1 MNQDHRYKDL
11 ENWLSNAID
20 KPIKDII
27 PASTDASFRSYF
39 RVFVDNQNTYIAVDA
54 PPEYEDSVKFVNIAS
69 LMQAMDIRV
78 PKIIATNL
86 QEGFLLISDLGEET
100 MLKETEFYAEHRQET
115 KVQKLYEGAIDILFK
130 MQTNGSSHVEGLP
143 LYSKELLMDE
153 MRLFVDWFCLR
164 HLQISSEIIDDYGFE
179 EIFEQLSVYALGQNQ
194 VFVHRDFHSR
204 NILLSEKGNM
214 GVVDFQDAVMG
225 PITYDLVSLLKDC
238 YISLPS
244 SKIDHWVDYYFAR
257 LMDHELIDKS
267 HQEFKLEFDLMGVQ
281 RHLKAIGIFS
291 RLKYRDGKDSYVLD
305 IPRTINY
312 VYTTAKNHPFL
323 DPLYQFIH
331 QYVY

>member
-11 ENWLSNAID
+11 ENWLSNSID
-20 KPIKDII
+20 KPIKSIA
-27 PASTDASFRSYF
+27 PASTDASFRRYF

-54 PPEYEDSVKFVNIAS
+54 PPEYEDSVKFVKIAS
-69 LMQAMDIRV
+69 LMQAMGIIV

-86 QEGFLLISDLGEET
+86 QEGFLLIGDLGKET
-100 MLKETEFYAEHRQET
+100 MLNAIHRQET
-115 KVQKLYEGAIDILFK
+115 KAQEFYGEAIEILINI
-130 MQTNGSSHVEGLP
+130 QTNGSSHVEGLP

-164 HLQISSEIIDDYGFE
+164 HLKIGPEIINDYGFE
-179 EIFEQLSVYALGQNQ
+179 EIFEQLSVYALDQNQ

-204 NILLSEKGNM
+204 NILMSEKGEM
-214 GVVDFQDAVMG
+214 GVVDFQDAVRG

-244 SKIDHWVDYYFAR
+244 SKIDHWVDHYFAR
-257 LMDHELIDKS
+257 LMDLELIDKS

-291 RLKYRDGKDSYVLD
+291 RLKYRDGKDSYILD

>member
-11 ENWLSNAID
+11 ENWLSNSID
-20 KPIKDII
+20 KPIKSIA
-27 PASTDASFRSYF
+27 PASTDASFRRYF

-54 PPEYEDSVKFVNIAS
+54 PPEYEDSVKFVKIAS
-69 LMQAMDIRV
+69 LMQAMGVIV

-86 QEGFLLISDLGEET
+86 QEGFLLIGDLGKET
-100 MLKETEFYAEHRQET
+100 MLNAIHRQET
-115 KVQKLYEGAIDILFK
+115 KAQEAIEILINI
-130 MQTNGSSHVEGLP
+130 QTNGSSHVEGLP

-164 HLQISSEIIDDYGFE
+164 HLKIGPEIINDYGFE
-179 EIFEQLSVYALGQNQ
+179 EIFEQLSVYALDQNQ

-204 NILLSEKGNM
+204 NILMSEKGEM
-214 GVVDFQDAVMG
+214 GVVDFQDAVRG

-244 SKIDHWVDYYFAR
+244 SKIDHWVDHYFAL
-257 LMDHELIDKS
+257 LMDLELIDKS

-291 RLKYRDGKDSYVLD
+291 RLKYRDGKDSYILD

>member
-11 ENWLSNAID
+11 ENWLSNSID
-20 KPIKDII
+20 KPIKAIA

-69 LMQAMDIRV
+69 LMETMDIRV

-86 QEGFLLISDLGEET
+86 QKGFLLIGDLGKET
-100 MLKETEFYAEHRQET
+100 MLNAIHRQET
-115 KVQKLYEGAIDILFK
+115 KAQEFYGEAINILFK
-130 MQTNGSSHVEGLP
+130 IQTNGSSHVEGLP

-164 HLQISSEIIDDYGFE
+164 HLQIGPEIIDDYGFE
-179 EIFEQLSVYALGQNQ
+179 EIFEKLSVYALGQNQ

-204 NILLSEKGNM
+204 NILFSEEGDM
-214 GVVDFQDAVMG
+214 GVVDFQDAVVG

-267 HQEFKLEFDLMGVQ
+267 HQEFKLEFDLMGLQ

-312 VYTTAKNHPFL
+312 VYTTAKKHPFL

>member
-1 MNQDHRYKDL
+1 LNQDHRYKDL
-11 ENWLSNAID
+11 ENWLSNTID
-20 KPIKDII
+20 KPIKAIA
-27 PASTDASFRSYF
+27 PASADASFRSYF
-39 RVFVDNQNTYIAVDA
+39 RVFVDNQNTCIAVDA

-69 LMQAMDIRV
+69 LMKEMGIRV

-86 QEGFLLISDLGEET
+86 QEGFLLIGDLGKET
-100 MLKETEFYAEHRQET
+100 MLNAIHRQET
-115 KVQKLYEGAIDILFK
+115 KTQEFYGEAIDILFK
-130 MQTNGSSHVEGLP
+130 IQTNGSSYVKRLP
-143 LYSKELLMDE
+143 LYNKELLMGE

-164 HLQISSEIIDDYGFE
+164 HLQIDPEIINDYGFE
-179 EIFEQLSVYALGQNQ
+179 EIFEKLSVYALDQNQ

-204 NILLSEKGNM
+204 NILFSEKGDM
-214 GVVDFQDAVMG
+214 GVVDFQDAVVG
-225 PITYDLVSLLKDC
+225 PVTYDLVSLLKDC
-238 YISLPS
+238 YISLPNS
-244 SKIDHWVDYYFAR
+244 TIDHWVDYYFTR

-267 HQEFKLEFDLMGVQ
+267 QQEFKLEFDLMGLQ

-312 VYTTAKNHPFL
+312 VYTTAKKHPFL

-331 QYVY
+331 QYVH

>member
-11 ENWLSNAID
+11 EKWLSNSID
-20 KPIKDII
+20 KPIKSIA
-27 PASTDASFRSYF
+27 PASTDASFRRYF

-54 PPEYEDSVKFVNIAS
+54 PPEYEDSVKFVKIAS
-69 LMQAMDIRV
+69 LMQAMGVIV

-86 QEGFLLISDLGEET
+86 QEGFLLIGDLGKET
-100 MLKETEFYAEHRQET
+100 MLNAIHRQET
-115 KVQKLYEGAIDILFK
+115 KAQEFYGEAIEILFK
-130 MQTNGSSHVEGLP
+130 IQTNGSSHVEGLP
-143 LYSKELLMDE
+143 LYSKALLMDE

-164 HLQISSEIIDDYGFE
+164 HLKIGPEIINDYGFE
-179 EIFEQLSVYALGQNQ
+179 EIFEQLSVYALDQNQ

-204 NILLSEKGNM
+204 NILMSEKGEM
-214 GVVDFQDAVMG
+214 GVVDFQDAVRG

-257 LMDHELIDKS
+257 LMDLELIDKS

-291 RLKYRDGKDSYVLD
+291 RLKYRDGKDSYILD
-305 IPRTINY
+305 IPRTMNY

>member
-11 ENWLSNAID
+11 ENWLSNSID
-20 KPIKDII
+20 KPIKSIA
-27 PASTDASFRSYF
+27 PASTDASFRRYF

-54 PPEYEDSVKFVNIAS
+54 PPEYEDSVKFVKIAS
-69 LMQAMDIRV
+69 LMQAMGVIV
-78 PKIIATNL
+78 PKIIASNL
-86 QEGFLLISDLGEET
+86 QEGFLLIGDLGKET
-100 MLKETEFYAEHRQET
+100 MLNAIHRQET
-115 KVQKLYEGAIDILFK
+115 KAQEFYGEAIEILINI
-130 MQTNGSSHVEGLP
+130 QTNGSSHVEGLP

-164 HLQISSEIIDDYGFE
+164 HLKIGPEIIDDYGFE
-179 EIFEQLSVYALGQNQ
+179 EIFEQLSVYALDQNQ

-204 NILLSEKGNM
+204 NILMSEKGEM
-214 GVVDFQDAVMG
+214 GVVDFQDAVRG

-244 SKIDHWVDYYFAR
+244 SKIDHWVDDYFAR
-257 LMDHELIDKS
+257 LMDLELIDKS

-291 RLKYRDGKDSYVLD
+291 RLKYRDGKDSYILD

>member
-11 ENWLSNAID
+11 ENWLSNSID
-20 KPIKDII
+20 KPIKSIA
-27 PASTDASFRSYF
+27 PASTDASFRRYF

-54 PPEYEDSVKFVNIAS
+54 PPEYEDSVKFVKIAS
-69 LMQAMDIRV
+69 LMQAMGVIV

-86 QEGFLLISDLGEET
+86 QEGFLLIGDLGKET
-100 MLKETEFYAEHRQET
+100 MLNAIHRQET
-115 KVQKLYEGAIDILFK
+115 KAQEFYGEAIEILINI
-130 MQTNGSSHVEGLP
+130 QTNGSSHVEGLP

-164 HLQISSEIIDDYGFE
+164 HLKIGPEIINEYGFE
-179 EIFEQLSVYALGQNQ
+179 EIFEQLSVYALDQNQ

-204 NILLSEKGNM
+204 NILMSEKGEM
-214 GVVDFQDAVMG
+214 GVVDFQDAVRG

-257 LMDHELIDKS
+257 LMDLELIDKS

-305 IPRTINY
+305 IP
-312 VYTTAKNHPFL
+312 
-323 DPLYQFIH
+323 
-331 QYVY
+331 

>member
-11 ENWLSNAID
+11 ENWLSNSID
-20 KPIKDII
+20 KPIKSIA
-27 PASTDASFRSYF
+27 PASTDASFRRYF

-54 PPEYEDSVKFVNIAS
+54 PPEYEDSVKFVKIAS
-69 LMQAMDIRV
+69 LMQAMGVIV

-86 QEGFLLISDLGEET
+86 QEGFLLIGDLGKET
-100 MLKETEFYAEHRQET
+100 MLNAIHRQET
-115 KVQKLYEGAIDILFK
+115 KAQEFYGEAIEILINI
-130 MQTNGSSHVEGLP
+130 QTNGSSHVEVLP
-143 LYSKELLMDE
+143 LYSKELLIDE

-164 HLQISSEIIDDYGFE
+164 HLKIGPEIINDYGFE
-179 EIFEQLSVYALGQNQ
+179 EIFEQLSVYALSQNQ

-204 NILLSEKGNM
+204 NILMSEKGEM
-214 GVVDFQDAVMG
+214 GVVDFQDAVKG

-257 LMDHELIDKS
+257 LMDLELIDKS

-291 RLKYRDGKDSYVLD
+291 RLKYRDGKDSYILD
-305 IPRTINY
+305 IPRTMNY

>member
-11 ENWLSNAID
+11 ENWLSNSID
-20 KPIKDII
+20 KPIKSIA
-27 PASTDASFRSYF
+27 PASTDASFRRYF

-54 PPEYEDSVKFVNIAS
+54 PPEYEDSVKFVKIAS
-69 LMQAMDIRV
+69 LMQAMGVIV

-86 QEGFLLISDLGEET
+86 QEGFLLIGDLGKET
-100 MLKETEFYAEHRQET
+100 MLNAIHRQET
-115 KVQKLYEGAIDILFK
+115 KAQEFYGEAIEILINI
-130 MQTNGSSHVEGLP
+130 QTNGSSHVEVLP

-164 HLQISSEIIDDYGFE
+164 HLKIGPEIINDYGFE
-179 EIFEQLSVYALGQNQ
+179 EIFEQLSVYALSQNQ

-204 NILLSEKGNM
+204 NILMSEKGEM
-214 GVVDFQDAVMG
+214 GVVDFQDAVRG

-257 LMDHELIDKS
+257 LMDLELIDKS

-291 RLKYRDGKDSYVLD
+291 RLKYRDGKDSYILD
-305 IPRTINY
+305 IPRTMNY

>member
-11 ENWLSNAID
+11 ENWLSNSID
-20 KPIKDII
+20 KPIKSIA
-27 PASTDASFRSYF
+27 PASTDASFRRYF

-54 PPEYEDSVKFVNIAS
+54 PPEYEDSVKFVKIAS
-69 LMQAMDIRV
+69 LMQAMGVIV

-86 QEGFLLISDLGEET
+86 QEGFLLIGDLGKET
-100 MLKETEFYAEHRQET
+100 MLNAIHRQET
-115 KVQKLYEGAIDILFK
+115 KAQEFYGEAIEILINI
-130 MQTNGSSHVEGLP
+130 QTNGSSHVEGLP

-164 HLQISSEIIDDYGFE
+164 HLKIGPEIINDYGFE
-179 EIFEQLSVYALGQNQ
+179 EIFEQLSVYALDQNQ

-204 NILLSEKGNM
+204 NILMSEKGEM
-214 GVVDFQDAVMG
+214 GVVDFQDAVRG

-257 LMDHELIDKS
+257 LMDLELIDKS

-291 RLKYRDGKDSYVLD
+291 RLKYRDGKDSYILD

>member
-1 MNQDHRYKDL
+1 LNQDHRYKDL
-11 ENWLSNAID
+11 ENWLSNSID
-20 KPIKDII
+20 KPIKSIA
-27 PASTDASFRSYF
+27 PASTDASFRRYF

-54 PPEYEDSVKFVNIAS
+54 PPEYEDSVKFVKIAS
-69 LMQAMDIRV
+69 LMQAMGVIV

-86 QEGFLLISDLGEET
+86 QEGFLLIGDLGKET
-100 MLKETEFYAEHRQET
+100 MLNAIHRQET
-115 KVQKLYEGAIDILFK
+115 KAQEFYGEAIEILFNI
-130 MQTNGSSHVEGLP
+130 QTNGSSHVEGLP

-164 HLQISSEIIDDYGFE
+164 HLKIGPEIINDYGFE
-179 EIFEQLSVYALGQNQ
+179 EIFEQLSVYALDQNQ

-204 NILLSEKGNM
+204 NILMSEKGEM
-214 GVVDFQDAVMG
+214 GVVDFQDAVRG

-257 LMDHELIDKS
+257 LMDLELIDKS

-291 RLKYRDGKDSYVLD
+291 RLKYRDGKDSYILD

>member
-1 MNQDHRYKDL
+1 MNQDNRYTEL
-11 ENWLSNAID
+11 EDWLSSYID
-20 KPIKDII
+20 QPIKAIV

-39 RVFVDNQNTYIAVDA
+39 RVFAENKDTYIAVDA

-69 LMQAMDIRV
+69 LMEDMGIRV
-78 PKIIATNL
+78 PKIISTNF
-86 QEGFLLISDLGEET
+86 QEGFLLISDLGKET
-100 MLKETEFYAEHRQET
+100 MLNAIKREVTKREEFYG
-115 KVQKLYEGAIDILFK
+115 GAIEILFDI
-130 MQTNGSSHVEGLP
+130 QTNGYKHHGDLSF
-143 LYSKELLMDE
+143 YSKQLLMDE

-164 HLQISSEIIDDYGFE
+164 HLQIDPEIIEDYGFE
-179 EIFEQLSVYALGQNQ
+179 EIFEKLSESALGQNQ

-204 NILLSEKGNM
+204 NILLSKKGEM
-214 GVVDFQDAVMG
+214 GVIDFQDAVVG

-244 SKIDHWVDYYFAR
+244 SKMDYWIDYYFSR
-257 LMDHELIDKS
+257 LMDTELLDKN

-291 RLKYRDGKDSYVLD
+291 RLKYRDGKDSYILD
-305 IPRTINY
+305 IPRTIDY
-312 VYTTAKNHPFL
+312 VSATAKQHSFL

-331 QYVY
+331 QHVY

>member
-11 ENWLSNAID
+11 ENWLSNSID
-20 KPIKDII
+20 KPIKSIA
-27 PASTDASFRSYF
+27 PASTDASFRRYF

-54 PPEYEDSVKFVNIAS
+54 PPEYEDSVKFVKIAS
-69 LMQAMDIRV
+69 LMQAMGVIV

-86 QEGFLLISDLGEET
+86 KEGFLLIGDLGKET
-100 MLKETEFYAEHRQET
+100 MLNAIHRQET
-115 KVQKLYEGAIDILFK
+115 KAQEFYGEAIEILINI
-130 MQTNGSSHVEGLP
+130 QTNGSSHVEGLP

-164 HLQISSEIIDDYGFE
+164 HLKIGPEIIDDYGFE
-179 EIFEQLSVYALGQNQ
+179 EIFEQLSVYALDQNQ

-204 NILLSEKGNM
+204 NILMSEKGEM
-214 GVVDFQDAVMG
+214 GVVDFQDAVRG

-244 SKIDHWVDYYFAR
+244 SKIDHWFDYYFAR
-257 LMDHELIDKS
+257 LMDLELIDKS
-267 HQEFKLEFDLMGVQ
+267 HQEFKLEFNLMGVQ

-291 RLKYRDGKDSYVLD
+291 RLKYRDGKDSYILD

>member
-11 ENWLSNAID
+11 ENWLSNSID
-20 KPIKDII
+20 KPIKSIA

-54 PPEYEDSVKFVNIAS
+54 PPEYEDSVKFVKIAS
-69 LMQAMDIRV
+69 LMQAMGVIV

-86 QEGFLLISDLGEET
+86 QEGFLLIGDLGKET
-100 MLKETEFYAEHRQET
+100 MLNAIHRQET
-115 KVQKLYEGAIDILFK
+115 KAQEFYGEAIEILINI
-130 MQTNGSSHVEGLP
+130 QTNGSSHVEGLP

-164 HLQISSEIIDDYGFE
+164 HLKIGPEIINDYGFE
-179 EIFEQLSVYALGQNQ
+179 EIFEQLSVYALDQNQ

-204 NILLSEKGNM
+204 NILMSEKGEM
-214 GVVDFQDAVMG
+214 GVVDFQDAVRG

-257 LMDHELIDKS
+257 LMDLELIDKS

-291 RLKYRDGKDSYVLD
+291 RLKYRDGKDSYILD
-305 IPRTINY
+305 IPRTMNY

>member
-11 ENWLSNAID
+11 ENWLSNFID
-20 KPIKDII
+20 KPIKSIA
-27 PASTDASFRSYF
+27 PASTDASFRRYF

-54 PPEYEDSVKFVNIAS
+54 PPEYEDSVKFVKIAS
-69 LMQAMDIRV
+69 LMQAMGVIV

-86 QEGFLLISDLGEET
+86 QEGFLLIGDLGKET
-100 MLKETEFYAEHRQET
+100 MLNAIHRQET
-115 KVQKLYEGAIDILFK
+115 KAQEFYGEAIEILFNI
-130 MQTNGSSHVEGLP
+130 QTNGSSHVEGLP

-164 HLQISSEIIDDYGFE
+164 HLKIGPEIIDDYGFE
-179 EIFEQLSVYALGQNQ
+179 EIFEQLSVYALDQNQ

-204 NILLSEKGNM
+204 NILMSEKGEM
-214 GVVDFQDAVMG
+214 GVVDFQDAVRG

-244 SKIDHWVDYYFAR
+244 SKIDHWVDHYFAR
-257 LMDHELIDKS
+257 LMDLELIEKS
-267 HQEFKLEFDLMGVQ
+267 HQEFKLAFDLMGVQ

-291 RLKYRDGKDSYVLD
+291 RLKYRDGKDSYILD

-331 QYVY
+331 QHVY

>member
-11 ENWLSNAID
+11 ENWLLNSID
-20 KPIKDII
+20 KPIKSIA
-27 PASTDASFRSYF
+27 PASTDASFRRYF
-39 RVFVDNQNTYIAVDA
+39 RVFIDNQNTYIAVDA
-54 PPEYEDSVKFVNIAS
+54 PPECEDSMKFVNIAS
-69 LMQAMDIRV
+69 LMEAMGIRV

-86 QEGFLLISDLGEET
+86 QEGFLLIGDLGKET
-100 MLKETEFYAEHRQET
+100 MLNAIHRQESKTQAFYAE
-115 KVQKLYEGAIDILFK
+115 AIDILFK
-130 MQTNGSSHVEGLP
+130 IQTNGSLHVESLP

-164 HLQISSEIIDDYGFE
+164 HLQIGPETINSYGFE
-179 EIFEQLSVYALGQNQ
+179 EIFEKLSVSALGQNQ
-194 VFVHRDFHSR
+194 VFVHRDLHSR
-204 NILLSEKGNM
+204 NILLSEKGEM
-214 GVVDFQDAVMG
+214 GVVDFQDAIRG

-244 SKIDHWVDYYFAR
+244 LKIDHWVDYYFAR
-257 LMDHELIDKS
+257 LMDLELIDKS
-267 HQEFKLEFDLMGVQ
+267 HQEFKFEFDLMGVQ

-291 RLKYRDGKDSYVLD
+291 RLKYRDGKDNYILD

>member
-11 ENWLSNAID
+11 ENWLSNSID
-20 KPIKDII
+20 KPIKSIA
-27 PASTDASFRSYF
+27 PASTDASFRRYF

-54 PPEYEDSVKFVNIAS
+54 PPEYEDSVKFVKIAS
-69 LMQAMDIRV
+69 LMQAMGVIV

-86 QEGFLLISDLGEET
+86 QEGFLLIGDLGKET
-100 MLKETEFYAEHRQET
+100 MLNVIHRQET
-115 KVQKLYEGAIDILFK
+115 KAQEFYGEAIEILFK
-130 MQTNGSSHVEGLP
+130 IQTNGSSHVEGLP

-164 HLQISSEIIDDYGFE
+164 HLKIGPEIINDYGFE
-179 EIFEQLSVYALGQNQ
+179 EIFEQLSVYALDQNQ

-204 NILLSEKGNM
+204 NILMSEKGEM
-214 GVVDFQDAVMG
+214 GVVDFQDAVRG

-257 LMDHELIDKS
+257 LMDLELIDKS

-291 RLKYRDGKDSYVLD
+291 RLKYRDGKDSYILD

>member
-11 ENWLSNAID
+11 EHWLSNSID
-20 KPIKDII
+20 KPIKSIA

-39 RVFVDNQNTYIAVDA
+39 RVFIDNQNTYIAVDA
-54 PPEYEDSVKFVNIAS
+54 PPEYEDSVKFVKIAS
-69 LMQAMDIRV
+69 LMQAMGVIV

-86 QEGFLLISDLGEET
+86 QEGFLLIGDLGKET
-100 MLKETEFYAEHRQET
+100 MLNAIHRQET
-115 KVQKLYEGAIDILFK
+115 KVQEFYREAIDILFK

-164 HLQISSEIIDDYGFE
+164 HLKIGPEIIDDYGFE
-179 EIFEQLSVYALGQNQ
+179 EIFEQLSVYALDQNQ

-204 NILLSEKGNM
+204 NILMSEKGEM
-214 GVVDFQDAVMG
+214 GVVDFQDAVRG

-257 LMDHELIDKS
+257 LMNLELTDKS

-291 RLKYRDGKDSYVLD
+291 RLKYRDGKDSYVLN

-312 VYTTAKNHPFL
+312 VYTTAKKHPFL

>member
-11 ENWLSNAID
+11 ENWLSNSID
-20 KPIKDII
+20 KPIKSIA
-27 PASTDASFRSYF
+27 PASTDASFRRYF

-54 PPEYEDSVKFVNIAS
+54 PPEYEDSVKFVKIAS
-69 LMQAMDIRV
+69 LMQAMGVIV

-86 QEGFLLISDLGEET
+86 QEGFLLIGDLGKET
-100 MLKETEFYAEHRQET
+100 MLNAIHRQET
-115 KVQKLYEGAIDILFK
+115 KAQEFYGEAIEILINI
-130 MQTNGSSHVEGLP
+130 QTNGSSHVEGLP

-164 HLQISSEIIDDYGFE
+164 HLKIGPEIIDDYGFE
-179 EIFEQLSVYALGQNQ
+179 EIFEQLSVYALDQNQ

-204 NILLSEKGNM
+204 NILMSEKGEM
-214 GVVDFQDAVMG
+214 GVVDFQDALRG

-257 LMDHELIDKS
+257 LMDLELIDKS

>member
-11 ENWLSNAID
+11 ENWLSNSID
-20 KPIKDII
+20 KPIKSIA
-27 PASTDASFRSYF
+27 PASTDASFRRYF

-54 PPEYEDSVKFVNIAS
+54 PPEYEDSVKFVKIAS
-69 LMQAMDIRV
+69 LMQAMGVIV

-86 QEGFLLISDLGEET
+86 QEGFLLIGDLGKET
-100 MLKETEFYAEHRQET
+100 MLNAIHRQET
-115 KVQKLYEGAIDILFK
+115 KAQEFYGEAIEILINI
-130 MQTNGSSHVEGLP
+130 QTNGSSHVEGLP

-164 HLQISSEIIDDYGFE
+164 HLKIGPEIIDDYGFE
-179 EIFEQLSVYALGQNQ
+179 EIFEQLSVYALDQNQ

-204 NILLSEKGNM
+204 NILMSEKGEM
-214 GVVDFQDAVMG
+214 GVVDFQDAVRG

-257 LMDHELIDKS
+257 LMDLELIDKS

-291 RLKYRDGKDSYVLD
+291 RLKYRDGKDSYISD
-305 IPRTINY
+305 IPRTIDY
-312 VYTTAKNHPFL
+312 VSATAKQHSFL

-331 QYVY
+331 QHVY

>member
-11 ENWLSNAID
+11 ENWLSNSID
-20 KPIKDII
+20 KPIKSIA
-27 PASTDASFRSYF
+27 PASTDASFRRYF

-54 PPEYEDSVKFVNIAS
+54 PPEYEDSVKFVKIAS

-100 MLKETEFYAEHRQET
+100 MLKETEYYAEHRQET

-164 HLQISSEIIDDYGFE
+164 HLHIGPEIIDDYNFE
-179 EIFEQLSVYALGQNQ
+179 EIFEQLSVYALSQHQ

-204 NILLSEKGNM
+204 NILLSEKGDM

-291 RLKYRDGKDSYVLD
+291 RLKYRDGKDSYVLN

-312 VYTTAKNHPFL
+312 VYTTAKKHPFL

>member
-11 ENWLSNAID
+11 ENWLSNSID
-20 KPIKDII
+20 KPIKSIA
-27 PASTDASFRSYF
+27 PASTDASFRRYF

-54 PPEYEDSVKFVNIAS
+54 PPEYEDSVKFVKIAS
-69 LMQAMDIRV
+69 LMQAMGVIV

-86 QEGFLLISDLGEET
+86 QEGFLLIGDLGKET
-100 MLKETEFYAEHRQET
+100 MLNAIHRQET
-115 KVQKLYEGAIDILFK
+115 KAQEFYGEAIEILINI
-130 MQTNGSSHVEGLP
+130 QTNGSSHVEGLP

-164 HLQISSEIIDDYGFE
+164 HLKIGPEIINDYGFE
-179 EIFEQLSVYALGQNQ
+179 EIFEQLSVYALDQNQ

-204 NILLSEKGNM
+204 NILMSEKGEM
-214 GVVDFQDAVMG
+214 GVVDFQDAVRG

-257 LMDHELIDKS
+257 LMDLELIDKS

-291 RLKYRDGKDSYVLD
+291 RLKYRDGKDSYILD
-305 IPRTINY
+305 IPRTMNY

>member
-1 MNQDHRYKDL
+1 MNQDDRYKDL
-11 ENWLSNAID
+11 ENWLLKTID
-20 KPIKDII
+20 KPIKEIA
-27 PASTDASFRSYF
+27 PASIDASFRSYF
-39 RVFVDNQNTYIAVDA
+39 RVFTENQNTYIAVDA
-54 PPEYEDSVKFVNIAS
+54 PPEYEDSVKFVKIAS
-69 LMQAMDIRV
+69 LMQAMGVIV

-86 QEGFLLISDLGEET
+86 QEGFLLIGDLGKET
-100 MLKETEFYAEHRQET
+100 MLNAIHRQET
-115 KVQKLYEGAIDILFK
+115 KAQEFYGEAIEILFK
-130 MQTNGSSHVEGLP
+130 IQTNGSTHVEGLP

-164 HLQISSEIIDDYGFE
+164 HLHIGPEIIDDYNFE
-179 EIFEQLSVYALGQNQ
+179 EIFEQLSVYALSQHQ

-204 NILLSEKGNM
+204 NILMSEKGEM
-214 GVVDFQDAVMG
+214 GVVDFQDAVRG

-257 LMDHELIDKS
+257 LMDLELIDKS

-291 RLKYRDGKDSYVLD
+291 RLKYRDGKDSYILD
-305 IPRTINY
+305 IPRTMNY

-331 QYVY
+331 QYVH